1 VEELLIL
8 LEQAAGLCQDMND
21 GYLAP
26 WQPLKQAGIGLDTKS
41 TFELGLGYKARCELL
56 QDPKRAEYL
65 APWQPLKQAGIGLD
79 TKSTFELGLGYK
91 ARCKLLQDPK
101 RAGYLA
107 PWQPGIGLD
116 TKKSTF
122 ELEPGYS
129 WALDFEL
136 VYSW

>member
-1 VEELLIL
+1 MEELLIL

-26 WQPLKQAGIGLDTKS
+26 WQPLKQA
-41 TFELGLGYKARCELL
+41 E
-56 QDPKRAEYL
+56 
-65 APWQPLKQAGIGLD
+65 IGLD